1 MIFILAFNIL
11 VGYVK
16 ETFMIV
22 ILLSRNT
29 GFMPLSERLL
39 MTGTLLMILKI
50 STAAV
55 LAVVTASM

>member
-1 MIFILAFNIL
+1 MLRAFIIL

-16 ETFMIV
+16 ETFMMV
-22 ILLSRNT
+22 MLLSRNT

-39 MTGTLLMILKI
+39 MAGTRLMISKI
-50 STAAV
+50 SKAAV